1 MRLSELKVGE
11 SATVDKIGT
20 GEKERERLFS
30 MGLTEGVTVT
40 VVKKSPFGSPT
51 LIKVRD
57 FYLALRTDTLK
68 RIAVKV

>member
-11 SATVDKIGT
+11 SATVEKIGT
-20 GEKERERLFS
+20 GERAKVRLFE
-30 MGLTEGVTVT
+30 MGLTEGITVT
-40 VVKKSPFGSPT
+40 VIKKSPFGSPI

-68 RIAVKV
+68 RITVRK